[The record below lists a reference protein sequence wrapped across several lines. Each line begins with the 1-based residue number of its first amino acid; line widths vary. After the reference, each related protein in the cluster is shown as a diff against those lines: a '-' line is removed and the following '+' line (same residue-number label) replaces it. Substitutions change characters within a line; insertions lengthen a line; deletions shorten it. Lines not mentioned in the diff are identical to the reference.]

1 MLTIQDMF
9 QNQSKIDEGVLVE
22 VSDQLWKLGSL
33 QEIKEKVSED
43 LFVVHVGINM
53 IGNWKNDGWW
63 CLICEQA
70 YLVPYIPDV
79 LKIFEMCIR
88 DSMFNKKSNRPILH
102 GFVAFY
108 AITMRKSQNVT
119 I

>member
-79 LKIFEMCIR
+79 LKIFGLEEMKTVFELSLIH
-88 DSMFNKKSNRPILH
+88 I
-102 GFVAFY
+102 
-108 AITMRKSQNVT
+108 
-119 I
+119 